1 MYQFK
6 EGQVVRNEYSTIP
19 YTWIHNE
26 KGNKSICIMLPGLGY
41 TTQRPLFHYATNICL
56 NHQIDILHVNYQFAK
71 NEHFTRLSKEEQ
83 ERWMYEDVKDVVEES
98 LTGTNYEQCFL
109 LSKSIGTI
117 PMALE
122 WTLENFIQNPFGIW
136 LTPLLKEDNV
146 YETLLKTKLPSLCII
161 GDQDHHFIN
170 ERVTALKKN
179 EHISTVIIPG
189 ADHSLEI
196 QGGVSASIEVVKII
210 VDSFQDFI
218 RSHRI

>member
-6 EGQVVRNEYSTIP
+6 DGQVVRNGYSTIP

-41 TTQRPLFHYATNICL
+41 TTQRPLFHYATSMCL

-71 NEHFTRLSKEEQ
+71 NEHFTRLSKEKQ
-83 ERWMYEDVKDVVEES
+83 DRWMYEDVKAVVEEI

-109 LSKSIGTI
+109 LCKSIGTI

-122 WTLENFIQNPFGIW
+122 WTHKNFIQNPFGIW

-146 YETLLKTKLPSLCII
+146 YETLVKTELPSLCII

-196 QGGVSASIEVVKII
+196 QGDVSASIEAVKIM
-210 VDSFQDFI
+210 VDSVQDFI